1 MLYTIAYVILLLFAL
16 RRSFCRNWRWLLA
29 QTEGR
34 LLQACWRQATAR
46 GFDDTA
52 ELLARAH
59 LSLQTPVPL
68 DGVELVVGSLNAAKP
83 RGRKRDSH
91 RTKVPE
97 QHDSIRSP
105 FELMKLL
112 ASE

>member
-1 MLYTIAYVILLLFAL
+1 LPFDAVSAETGDG
-16 RRSFCRNWRWLLA
+16 CWPK
-29 QTEGR
+29 GR

-68 DGVELVVGSLNAAKP
+68 DSVELVVVSLNATKP